1 MTTLDSQSDKTLC
14 HIDKVPSTEFAET
27 SADSEFHDTISLL
40 ETQVAGHPS
49 NDKRRTIGMLRRPD
63 GRVLKPVVK
72 PLLGKR
78 EIAFYESLEE
88 SEDPVMMQ
96 LKNYV
101 PKYYGTTELQI
112 FGKRVTFLTLKDII
126 DGMAEPCVMDIKIGR
141 RTWDPLATPQ
151 KRATEELKYAES
163 KRTYGFCITGF
174 QVYCLSSGQLKKF
187 GKHYGKTL
195 DAKGVVEALKL
206 FLNISPERPPCRQ
219 LIVQLLSF
227 LWKILLFFRTQ
238 RLFRF
243 YSSSLLVAYDAKKL
257 RHYLHPNNLSID
269 RSAAH
274 VDNSFS
280 IGSNHAIATNVFKDG
295 TEASRE
301 PGTSIVET
309 DRSQKT
315 ERVHYIKRSISLST
329 DCESTGKESSMDI
342 SESGSSDFRAD
353 KLCRTHSY
361 GHNYEDDIIQVKKD
375 YDALL
380 TELNSSSDE
389 KLNWVRINMIDFT
402 HVFPTEDR
410 NTLDVNYLEG
420 IENLIKLIE
429 MFLTP
434 KDSAA

>member
-1 MTTLDSQSDKTLC
+1 MTTVDTQTDKTLC
-14 HIDKVPSTEFAET
+14 HLDKLQSTELAEI
-27 SADSEFHDTISLL
+27 SPSCGFHDEISPL

-49 NDKRRTIGMLRRPD
+49 DDKRRMIGMLRRPD

-88 SEDPVMMQ
+88 SEDPVMLQ

-195 DAKGVVEALKL
+195 DAKGVIEALKM
-206 FLNISPERPPCRQ
+206 FLNISPARPPCRQ

-243 YSSSLLVAYDAKKL
+243 YSSSLLVAYDAKRL
-257 RHYLHPNNLSID
+257 QHYLRLNETNTR
-269 RSAAH
+269 RSTSH
-274 VDNSFS
+274 VANSFPAT
-280 IGSNHAIATNVFKDG
+280 SNHATVSNVFRDVNEG
-295 TEASRE
+295 TCNTIIADTNRNR
-301 PGTSIVET
+301 TM
-309 DRSQKT
+309 
-315 ERVHYIKRSISLST
+315 ERVHFIKRSISLRSDSGT
-329 DCESTGKESSMDI
+329 TGREKTLNR
-342 SESGSSDFRAD
+342 SGSCSPDFRVD
-353 KLCRTHSY
+353 RFCHTHSY
-361 GHNYEDDIIQVKKD
+361 INNFDDDIIKMRED
-375 YDALL
+375 YNDLL
-380 TELNSSSDE
+380 SNLSSSSEE

-402 HVFPTEDR
+402 HVFPAEDR
-410 NTLDVNYLEG
+410 NTLDLNYLEG
-420 IENLIKLIE
+420 IENLIKLVE
-429 MFLTP
+429 MFLVP
-434 KDSAA
+434 KDNAA